1 MLSFRK
7 LILVLILSVFAANGG
22 YAQIYEPDGLRMPG
36 DWNGW
41 INTHNMGGDFDLTKD
56 TVGAEIY
63 WKTEFVAPATG
74 SQGFKFAS
82 GPSTNEYANEWTNTA
97 FAVDTVIGIYYGS
110 GSDNSINTV
119 VGKNYTVHWKDSGY
133 DTTSAIF
140 METTDPPQSFAAFNA
155 VVPANPSVAPGQDLN
170 LTITLAWNKSPEEK
184 AFVRYTK
191 DGYATSS
198 VSEVDFS
205 TDTSYSGTAIIPG
218 SFNTAGGS
226 VSFYVY
232 TTTVS
237 ATGTS
242 NHDLIALKIENNG
255 GANYAYTVKDDWVA
269 INGSNWNDPNT
280 WQTNAVPVDGA
291 NITISSNTAV
301 TVNVDTVK
309 IRFLNIESGGSLEGN
324 PSTTVAFPGGG
335 YTSNPDSTFKPYNMV
350 VGQSSGTD
358 GADVLYIDYDIEV
371 QNDFTIRKSG
381 KVVPGDSKT
390 PTITMSGMSAAFS
403 NYGFLDCNPDL
414 GNTSGE
420 KLAFIF
426 SGSTILESNGGL
438 GGYRTKFSDITILEE
453 GALSSDAAGVL
464 HAELQ
469 FGTLECEGSF
479 NMGQTTPG
487 NVNFTVRGT
496 QGNVYTLKSSN
507 PNQIFQF
514 HHLLIGNA
522 SESEVRLGLASGS
535 ESVDMR
541 ISGNFEI
548 YSSFDPVQGANQIK
562 TVLNGAGN
570 AQIIRGE
577 IGQTTGDTVTFSTL
591 EINNSAG
598 GVELETSGG
607 GDTPPENITFVI
619 SDTLVLTNGRLITFD
634 SIASIRHKLLLEANA
649 TIDFSGAQSGAQSCY
664 IDGPITRAVDSDL
677 NQTLTFPVG
686 GGSDFRLLEIN
697 TDVSQ
702 STEITVEH
710 FDFSANFDGM
720 TLASPLQNISDV
732 RFWNIKS
739 ADAGALNQMQI
750 RLHYGDAQ
758 SDGVT
763 SESDLRIVWAEQ
775 GASTDA
781 NSANDV
787 WKNLGPSGGGASNKI
802 QSDVFDID
810 TLALKI
816 DITLGNVGLG
826 VNPLPV
832 SWLYF
837 KGAAFPEGNRLEWA
851 TSTER
856 NTAFFEI
863 ESAPDARHFVSIGKI
878 EAQGYSQEE
887 ETYHFIDLRHT
898 TALSYYRIRQV
909 DKDGKYSFSEVIA
922 LSGHSETKVYPNPFR
937 EKLTV
942 EYASTDAAVG
952 LIRIFNSLGQ
962 PILQQRLSSSHNQV
976 STQFLAPGFYTAF
989 LVLPGREP
997 EVFKLVKSR

>member
-7 LILVLILSVFAANGG
+7 LILVLILAVFAANGG
-22 YAQIYEPDGLRMPG
+22 YAQIYEPEGLRMPG

-41 INTHNMGGDFDLTKD
+41 TNTHNMGGDFDLTKV

-63 WKTEFVAPATG
+63 WKTEFVAPPTTNP
-74 SQGFKFAS
+74 QEFKFAS
-82 GPSTNEYANEWTNTA
+82 GPSSNEYENEWTNTA
-97 FAVDTVIGIYYGS
+97 FAVNSVTGIYIGGPS
-110 GSDNSINTV
+110 NNSINTV
-119 VGKNYTVHWKDSGY
+119 AGKTYTVHWKDNGY
-133 DTTSAIF
+133 YNTSAIF
-140 METTDPPQSFAAFNA
+140 METTDSPQSFAASDA
-155 VVPANPSVAPGQDLN
+155 VDPANPSVALGQDLN
-170 LTITLAWNKSPEEK
+170 LTITLAGNKSPEEK

-198 VSEVDFS
+198 VSEVAFS
-205 TDTSYSGTAIIPG
+205 TGTSSSGTAVIPG

-255 GANYAYTVKDDWVA
+255 GANYAYTVNDWVA
-269 INGSNWNDPNT
+269 INDGNWDNTSTWESNT
-280 WQTNAVPVDGA
+280 VPVDGA
-291 NITISSNTAV
+291 NITISANTAV
-301 TVNVDTVK
+301 TVNVDTAK
-309 IRFLNIESGGSLEGN
+309 IGILHIESGGSLVGN

-335 YTSNPDSTFKPYNMV
+335 YTSNSAGTFKPYNMV

-358 GADVLYIDYDIEV
+358 GADVLYIDYNIEV

-381 KVVPGDSKT
+381 KVEPGDNKT
-390 PTITMSGMSAAFS
+390 PTITMSGTSAAFS
-403 NYGFLDCNPDL
+403 NYGLLDCNPDPN
-414 GNTSGE
+414 NTSGE
-420 KLAFIF
+420 KLAFRF
-426 SGSTILESNGGL
+426 SGSTILEGNGSL
-438 GGYRTKFSDITILEE
+438 GGVRTKFSDITIPVG

-464 HAELQ
+464 QAELQ
-469 FGTLECEGSF
+469 FGTLECDGSF

-570 AQIIRGE
+570 AQILLGE
-577 IGQTTGDTVTFSTL
+577 IDQTTGNTVTFSTL
-591 EINNSAG
+591 EINNSG
-598 GVELETSGG
+598 GSVELETLGG

-619 SDTLVLTNGRLITFD
+619 SDALVLTNGRLITFD
-634 SIASIRHKLLLEANA
+634 SIASTRHKLLLEANA
-649 TIDFSGAQSGAQSCY
+649 TIDYSGAQSGAQSCY
-664 IDGPITRAVDSDL
+664 IDGPITRAVDSGPD
-677 NQTLTFPVG
+677 QTLTFPVG
-686 GGSDFRLLEIN
+686 GGSDFRLLEII

-702 STEITVEH
+702 PTEITVEH

-739 ADAGALNQMQI
+739 ADAALNQMQI
-750 RLHYGDAQ
+750 KLHYGDAQ

-775 GASTDA
+775 GASSDA
-781 NSANDV
+781 NSGNDV
-787 WKNLGPSGGGASNKI
+787 WKNLGPSGGGASNII

-898 TALSYYRIRQV
+898 AALSYYRIRQV

-942 EYASTDAAVG
+942 EYASTDGAVG

-962 PILQQRLSSSHNQV
+962 PILQERLSSSHNQV

-989 LVLPGREP
+989 LVLPGRAP